1 MYDVPY
7 VDHSAL
13 HSLSRFHWFIDS
25 FLQHWQ
31 LNTRPGVC
39 PSGDIP
45 FEFYIGFIPELPEP
59 QSTHLGFFEYLE
71 RQARSASKKK
81 MIQVAIKKYQPQS
94 SYITWNVLPHSNIVI
109 GWLKNNS
116 CIVL

>member
-13 HSLSRFHWFIDS
+13 HSLSIFHWFIGL

-39 PSGDIP
+39 PSGAIH
-45 FEFYIGFIPELPEP
+45 FEFYIGFIAELPEP
-59 QSTHLGFFEYLE
+59 QSTHLRFFEYLE
-71 RQARSASKKK
+71 RQARSASKTK

-94 SYITWNVLPHSNIVI
+94 SSITWSVLPHSNIVI
-109 GWLKNNS
+109 GWLKKNS